1 MLPQWQSRMHKFLK
15 NNQRSNV
22 MPVKGTVKID
32 IETCKGCELCVEACP
47 QESLAMSKEINTKG
61 YHYAV
66 LIKDN
71 CTGCINCAL
80 VCPDAVITVY
90 RTTKKKEK
98 VPVATIKDVKENIR
112 ITIENPE
119 VPNGEGRIEL

>member
-1 MLPQWQSRMHKFLK
+1 MAI
-15 NNQRSNV
+15 
-22 MPVKGTVKID
+22 KGAVHID

-47 QESLAMSKEINTKG
+47 QESLALSRNINKKG

-66 LIKDN
+66 QIQDN

-90 RTTKKKEK
+90 RQSKKKKNGRSEREEVARISNVRSDVSISINEK
-98 VPVATIKDVKENIR
+98 
-112 ITIENPE
+112 
-119 VPNGEGRIEL
+119 

>member
-1 MLPQWQSRMHKFLK
+1 
-15 NNQRSNV
+15 
-22 MPVKGTVKID
+22 MPVKGTVEID

-47 QESLAMSKEINTKG
+47 QGSLAMSKEINVKG

-90 RTTKKKEK
+90 RTSKKKEK
-98 VPVATIKDVKENIR
+98 VPIATIKDVKENIR
-112 ITIENPE
+112 ITIDNPD
-119 VPNGEGRIEL
+119 VPNGEGRLDL

>member
-1 MLPQWQSRMHKFLK
+1 MA
-15 NNQRSNV
+15 
-22 MPVKGTVKID
+22 VKGTVKID

-47 QESLAMSKEINTKG
+47 QESLAMSKEINAKG

-98 VPVATIKDVKENIR
+98 VPIATIKDVKENIR
-112 ITIENPE
+112 ISIDNPE
-119 VPNGEGRIEL
+119 VPNGEGRIDL